1 MTPSKEAL
9 WNIAVHRPKIDRPLR
24 RRTGWVR
31 SSSGSTM
38 PSRPALPL
46 VGVQAD
52 SAQRVYDARRI
63 PGARAIPDSHSFAHR
78 DCCVIFVRLRERAHL
93 GGHQRRCAE
102 ALPRPHGPSRGWC
115 RDLHPQSA
123 SKASSTF
130 GCSNP
135 HVRMFPCSL
144 APSSMPQSTGGVA
157 LRHAALL
164 DSLHCLLSE
173 PFGISFRASVML
185 SDQRHSKPAV

>member
-1 MTPSKEAL
+1 MERRYTAQRSTGPYAGE
-9 WNIAVHRPKIDRPLR
+9 PL
-24 RRTGWVR
+24 VR
-31 SSSGSTM
+31 SSSGSTNTI
-38 PSRPALPL
+38 PPALPL

-52 SAQRVYDARRI
+52 SARRGLRYQRPRRI
-63 PGARAIPDSHSFAHR
+63 PGARGIPDSHSFAHR
-78 DCCVIFVRLRERAHL
+78 DCCVIFVGLRERAHL

-102 ALPRPHGPSRGWC
+102 ALPRPHGTSRGWS

-135 HVRMFPCSL
+135 HARMFPCSL

-164 DSLHCLLSE
+164 DSLDCLLSE
-173 PFGISFRASVML
+173 AFGISFRASVML
-185 SDQRHSKPAV
+185 SDQRHSKPVM